1 MAASDET
8 RNMTNAAAEAREN
21 FRAIS
26 DILAAN
32 LATTKKSAEVMDD
45 ITKKMKGQISL
56 EDQLNILEAEK
67 QEYLKEQLSKGA
79 IINKDLVKKLDLSI
93 DLLRKEKQRTDLQG
107 QLKDDLKESLGMNN
121 KYVQAFKTGGAAAL
135 GFAAMSF
142 AVQQIAQGIKNTVG
156 YAFDLYKTQGL
167 SSGEA
172 AKTAVEVQKARIG
185 MEGMLSSAED
195 FNKAATGIIEQFGSL
210 SNVSGDTLENVT
222 NLQRYLGDTSGA
234 IKLNA
239 LLSSGGK
246 DAAGMTD
253 QIERLS
259 REAGVGAAGVMA
271 DLAGNAAKLYG
282 ASEQETLELIKQ
294 SVLLRQN
301 GVSLEKAKSIAD
313 GMLDIESS
321 LKAEMKARIALG
333 KDVNLSQARNLAM
346 QGKYGEMMEEINKQ
360 FGDISDFASRSV
372 PEQRMIAQ
380 AVGMSTDEF
389 AEYAAMNDKVGQ
401 LTGQMADETAE
412 ATAKQGDYT
421 KALAT
426 YGPVLASLIPTI
438 GMMIMQQKMLKK
450 VGAAGAGKGDMISN
464 MASGGGKAMTSLL
477 KGAAAMLI
485 IAAAIYVLGKAF
497 QQFGDITWP
506 NVFIGL
512 GALAAFSALAIGLG
526 AIGPM
531 VLIGA
536 ASMLVLSSA
545 VLVLGLGFQA
555 LSKGLEPLQQ
565 MGGLMSLAPGI
576 AALGLSLIPLAMGLA
591 AIMPVLPALLALGA
605 VGMMVG
611 FGAGDGEGGG
621 GSDPSL
627 LEEIKG
633 LRADLQSQPIQVVFD
648 GKVVSE
654 ITRKQSQQSS
664 LRRATK

>member
-1 MAASDET
+1 MAAADET

-45 ITKKMKGQISL
+45 ITAKMKGQISL
-56 EDQLNILEAEK
+56 EDQLSILEREK
-67 QEYLKEQLSKGA
+67 QEYLEEQLSSGKL
-79 IINKDLVKKLDLSI
+79 INKDLVKKLDLSI
-93 DLLRKEKQRTDLQG
+93 DLLRKEKQRTDLQAD
-107 QLKDDLKESLGMNN
+107 LKNDLKESLGLNN
-121 KYVQAFKTGGAAAL
+121 KYVEAFKTGGAAAL
-135 GFAAMSF
+135 GFAAMSY
-142 AVQQIAQGIKNTVG
+142 AIKEISQGIKNTVG
-156 YAFDLYKTQGL
+156 FAFDLYKAQGL

-172 AKTAVEVQKARIG
+172 AKTAVEVQKARVG
-185 MEGMLSSAED
+185 MEGLLSSAED
-195 FNKAATGIIEQFGSL
+195 FNQAAKGIIEQFGSL

-222 NLQRYLGDTSGA
+222 NLQRYLGDTSSA
-234 IKLNA
+234 VKLNS

-246 DAAGMTD
+246 NAAAMTD
-253 QIERLS
+253 QIESLARQS
-259 REAGVGAAGVMA
+259 GVNAAGVME
-271 DLAGNAAKLYG
+271 DLANNAAKLYG

-294 SVLLRQN
+294 SALLRQN
-301 GVSLEKAKSIAD
+301 GVSLEKAKNIAD

-346 QGKYGEMMEEINKQ
+346 QGKYGEMMQEINKQ
-360 FGDISDFASRSV
+360 FGDVSDFASRSI

-389 AEYAAMNDKVGQ
+389 AEYAAMNDKVGE
-401 LTGQMADETAE
+401 LTGQLSDENE
-412 ATAKQGDYT
+412 KATAKQQNLT
-421 KALAT
+421 KAAMA

-438 GMMIMQQKMLKK
+438 GMMIMQRKMLNK
-450 VGAAGAGKGDMISN
+450 VASSGAGSGDMMSN
-464 MASGGGKAMTSLL
+464 VMGGGGKAMGSLL

-497 QQFGDITWP
+497 QEFGDITWP

-536 ASMLVLSSA
+536 AAMLVLSSA

-555 LSKGLEPLQQ
+555 LSKGLEPLNA

-576 AALGLSLIPLAMGLA
+576 AALGVSLIPLAIGLA
-591 AIMPVLPALLALGA
+591 AITPFLPALLALGA

-611 FGAGDGEGGG
+611 FGSGDGESG
-621 GSDPSL
+621 GSDPAL
-627 LEEIKG
+627 VDEIRG

-654 ITRKQSQQSS
+654 ITRKQGQQSS

>member
-1 MAASDET
+1 MAAADET

-45 ITKKMKGQISL
+45 ITAKMKGQISL
-56 EDQLNILEAEK
+56 EDQLSILEREK
-67 QEYLKEQLSKGA
+67 QEYLEEQLSSGKL
-79 IINKDLVKKLDLSI
+79 INNDLVKKLDLSI
-93 DLLRKEKQRTDLQG
+93 DLLRKEKQRTDLQAD
-107 QLKDDLKESLGMNN
+107 LKDDLKESLGLNN
-121 KYVQAFKTGGAAAL
+121 KYVEAFKTGGAAAL
-135 GFAAMSF
+135 GFAAMSY
-142 AVQQIAQGIKNTVG
+142 AIKEISQGIKNTVG
-156 YAFDLYKTQGL
+156 YAFDLYKNQGL

-172 AKTAVEVQKARIG
+172 AKTAVEIQKARVG
-185 MEGMLSSAED
+185 MEGLLSSAED
-195 FNKAATGIIEQFGSL
+195 FNQAATGIIEQFGSL

-222 NLQRYLGDTSGA
+222 NLQRYLGDSSSA
-234 IKLNA
+234 VKLNS

-246 DAAGMTD
+246 NAAAMTD
-253 QIERLS
+253 QIESLARQS
-259 REAGVGAAGVMA
+259 GVNAAGVME
-271 DLAGNAAKLYG
+271 DLANNAAKLYG

-294 SVLLRQN
+294 SALLRQN
-301 GVSLEKAKSIAD
+301 GVSLEKAKNIAD

-346 QGKYGEMMEEINKQ
+346 QGKYGEMMQEINKQ
-360 FGDISDFASRSV
+360 FGDVSDFASRSI

-389 AEYAAMNDKVGQ
+389 AEYAAMNDKVGE
-401 LTGQMADETAE
+401 LTGQLSDENE
-412 ATAKQGDYT
+412 KATAKQQNLT
-421 KALAT
+421 KAAMA

-438 GMMIMQQKMLKK
+438 GMMIMQRKMLNK
-450 VGAAGAGKGDMISN
+450 VASSGAGSGDMMSN
-464 MASGGGKAMTSLL
+464 VMGGGGKAMGSLL

-497 QQFGDITWP
+497 QEFGDITWP

-536 ASMLVLSSA
+536 AAMLVLSSA

-555 LSKGLEPLQQ
+555 LSKGLEPLNA

-576 AALGLSLIPLAMGLA
+576 AALGVSLIPLAIGLA
-591 AIMPVLPALLALGA
+591 AITPFLPALLALGA

-611 FGAGDGEGGG
+611 FGSGDGEGGG
-621 GSDPSL
+621 TDPAL
-627 LEEIKG
+627 VDEIRG

-654 ITRKQSQQSS
+654 ITRKQGQQSS